1 MGPKLCTGKWVKK
14 IVSYGGVF
22 DLAIEQPQLSRKQPQ
37 KQNKNKSNVS
47 PFPAAA
53 KILPNQDPSQSP
65 FVASEKTAERY
76 IY

>member
-1 MGPKLCTGKWVKK
+1 MGLKLCTGKWVKK

-22 DLAIEQPQLSRKQPQ
+22 DSHNCPENNP
-37 KQNKNKSNVS
+37 KNKTKTNPMS